1 MNPKLTT
8 EYEEARRKF
17 LLLQNPVEV
26 ANELHRK
33 YVAALKVS
41 NEALLNYLNFDIA
54 KDYKKIDVE
63 LEKLSSLATSVADK
77 QDLATLKSKHYE

>member
-41 NEALLNYLNFDIA
+41 NEALLNYLNYDIGKNHKNHDA
-54 KDYKKIDVE
+54 E
-63 LEKLSSLATSVADK
+63 LEQLSNFATSKEDK
-77 QDLATLKSKHYE
+77 EDLATLKNKHYA